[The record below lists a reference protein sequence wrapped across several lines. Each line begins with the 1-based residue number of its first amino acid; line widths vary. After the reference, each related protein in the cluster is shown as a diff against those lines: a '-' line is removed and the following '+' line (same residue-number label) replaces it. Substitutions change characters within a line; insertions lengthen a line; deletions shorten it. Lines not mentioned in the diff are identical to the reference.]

1 MFHHTLG
8 IWLSARVLL
17 QKKTIILHPVLFE
30 LFIPR
35 HFQRSDWLRAYRCLL
50 RLPITPDR
58 KSQSQIWHDLQFMSH
73 DVEVVFAGKYQN
85 YIISYRVIKSAQG
98 ILERY
103 TWSSLSWHSWV
114 LWLLLLFG
122 RKLAT
127 KSVCIFIEC
136 VFLVVFS
143 QFQNLTSKRLTD
155 NSFVIFQFLND
166 NLNHKVVSHKSV

>member
-1 MFHHTLG
+1 MFHHTIG

-35 HFQRSDWLRAYRCLL
+35 HFLRSDWLRAYRCLL

-85 YIISYRVIKSAQG
+85 YIISYCVIKSSSG
-98 ILERY
+98 Y
-103 TWSSLSWHSWV
+103 TRAIHIEFTLLALLSALVVIVVWQETCCKIC
-114 LWLLLLFG
+114 LY
-122 RKLAT
+122 
-127 KSVCIFIEC
+127 FIEC
-136 VFLVVFS
+136 VLLVVFS
-143 QFQNLTSKRLTD
+143 QFQILTAKRLTD

-166 NLNHKVVSHKSV
+166 NF